1 MTRSTRLDQPALADL
16 LAYQHQLITRRQALQ
31 RGMTP
36 SALRHRLRPGGPWQ
50 RLLPGVFLA
59 VTGAP
64 TSDQQDVAALLY
76 AGPGS
81 LLTGPAALRRW
92 GVPAPAVRP
101 SLIDVLVP
109 VGNKRQSGGFVQ
121 IHRTARL
128 PEAAYTAG
136 PLRLAPLERAVAD
149 TARGPIRL
157 GDVRA
162 LVATVIQHG
171 RCTPTELAAELSA
184 GPTQGSALLRTAIG
198 DVCAGTRSNPEADLR
213 DLLRRAKLPEPM
225 FNPKLYLSADFIAS
239 PDAWWEAAGVAVEV
253 DSREY
258 HLSPADHERTL
269 ARHARMSACGITVLH
284 FTPRQLRTEPARV
297 IATIRSA
304 LAANSRPKLPI
315 RAIPAGTSGST
326 TPPRTP

>member
-1 MTRSTRLDQPALADL
+1 MTRSTRLDQAALTDL
-16 LAYQHQLITRRQALQ
+16 LAYQHQLITRRQALD
-31 RGMTP
+31 RGMTA

-64 TSDQQDVAALLY
+64 TSDQRDVAALLY

-101 SLIDVLVP
+101 SVIDVLVP
-109 VGNKRQSGGFVQ
+109 AESQRQGGGFVR
-121 IHRTARL
+121 IHRTTRL
-128 PEAAYTAG
+128 PGPGYTAG
-136 PLRLAPLERAVAD
+136 PLRLAPLDRVVAD
-149 TARGPIRL
+149 TARGPVRL

-162 LVATVIQHG
+162 LVATVIQRGH
-171 RCTPTELAAELSA
+171 CTPAELAAELDA

-213 DLLRRAKLPEPM
+213 DLLRRAKIPEPM
-225 FNPKLYLSADFIAS
+225 FNPRLYLGQEFIAS
-239 PDAWWEAAGVAVEV
+239 PDAWWEAAGVAAEV

-269 ARHARMSACGITVLH
+269 ARHARMSGYGITVLH
-284 FTPRQLRTEPARV
+284 FTPRQIRTEPERV
-297 IATIRSA
+297 VATIKSA
-304 LAANSRPKLPI
+304 LAANSRPRLPI
-315 RAIPAGTSGST
+315 RSIPAGSAGPFTQ
-326 TPPRTP
+326 PRTP